1 VPSTLCARCR
11 PFPRV
16 QDWLSS
22 LIPLPWHS
30 EEDYLDG
37 RTSGPAGVDLAATN
51 NGKVSSAPKLSSLK
65 LWLTLPLPTI
75 LEVTSATL
83 GVATDEVLLGGMSA
97 ADIEECRF

>member
-1 VPSTLCARCR
+1 MV
-11 PFPRV
+11 
-16 QDWLSS
+16 
-22 LIPLPWHS
+22 
-30 EEDYLDG
+30 G
-37 RTSGPAGVDLAATN
+37 RLGQPEWTWQPQTTVRF
-51 NGKVSSAPKLSSLK
+51 SSAPKLSPLK